1 MTSLSDVRTFIS
13 LVISALWDWSYSFA
27 CLVLRAVAATAI
39 FVALSAGALAG
50 QKDARNER
58 PYIYSPDFLA
68 VGVRLLLF
76 GVRRFR
82 LLRLLGLGGRWG

>member
-1 MTSLSDVRTFIS
+1 MSVHLFSWLLARWV
-13 LVISALWDWSYSFA
+13 DWSYSFA

-39 FVALSAGALAG
+39 FVELVAGALAG

-68 VGVRLLLF
+68 VGVLL
-76 GVRRFR
+76 
-82 LLRLLGLGGRWG
+82 

>member
-1 MTSLSDVRTFIS
+1 MLLRGALRFLALVTSLSDVRTFIS
-13 LVISALWDWSYSFA
+13 LIVSAFNPFA
-27 CLVLRAVAATAI
+27 CLGLRAVAATAI

-58 PYIYSPDFLA
+58 PYIFLA
-68 VGVRLLLF
+68 GYQLVPVRLLLF

-82 LLRLLGLGGRWG
+82 

>member
-1 MTSLSDVRTFIS
+1 MN
-13 LVISALWDWSYSFA
+13 WDYQSYPFA

-39 FVALSAGALAG
+39 FVELEAGALAC

-58 PYIYSPDFLA
+58 PYIYSPDFLF

-76 GVRRFR
+76 GVLRFH
-82 LLRLLGLGGRWG
+82 